1 MKKYFAFLALLI
13 GVSAS
18 AQTFELTANGFREKN
33 FKYSNKNIHIASFRV
48 NYQIMY
54 REQDT
59 QQGGRTIGGGM
70 KGSAKA
76 SLALGLKGPSSDDLV
91 KTTDEIYQAFT
102 QKLTSQGYTIV
113 GLDKVKDFD
122 PYEDW
127 TKVTGGIGNEAQ
139 VPGALTVSPTG
150 FEYMVKKVS
159 KDGKEKGLA
168 DPGIGIRMNKLSK
181 NLGGALVV
189 HINLTV
195 ALAKEG
201 KDFKTGLVGALG
213 GAAVSAQTDLRL
225 TPPQFSVWC
234 MRKMGDEGATVLS
247 FKDDLSIPNV
257 VESKLYRAM
266 AVARTDWGTSNS
278 LYTYFSFEDVE
289 NQNLQPIEVDPAA
302 YCGGV
307 KATTLSFLNKAVDE
321 IDAYIK
327 K

>member
-1 MKKYFAFLALLI
+1 MNKFLVFIVLMTGL
-13 GVSAS
+13 SAG
-18 AQTFELTANGFREKN
+18 AQQFELTTLGFREKN

-54 REQDT
+54 KEQDSES
-59 QQGGRTIGGGM
+59 GGRTLGGGM

-76 SLALGLKGPSSDDLV
+76 TVALGLKGPSSEDLV

-102 QKLTSQGYTIV
+102 QKLTGLGYTMV

-139 VPGALTVSPTG
+139 VPGAVTVSPTG

-159 KDGKEKGLA
+159 KDGKERGLA

-195 ALAKEG
+195 ALAKRG
-201 KDFKTGLVGALG
+201 KDFKTGLANALG
-213 GAAVSAQTDLRL
+213 AVAVSAETDLRI

-234 MRKMGDEGATVLS
+234 MRKMGDEGATNLS
-247 FKDDLSIPNV
+247 FKEDLSIPNV
-257 VESKLYRAM
+257 VESKLYKAM
-266 AVARTDWGTSNS
+266 AVSRTDWGMSNS
-278 LYTYFSFEDVE
+278 LYTYFNPEDVE
-289 NQNLQPIEVDPAA
+289 DKYLQPIEVDPAA

-307 KATTLSFLNKAVDE
+307 KAATLSFLNKAVDE
-321 IDAYIK
+321 INGYIK
-327 K
+327 